1 MVSVYTSGLFGRI
14 LSVYTSIL
22 ADIIGL
28 HGLFG
33 SSLHLDTGAYYRF
46 TPRYWLILS
55 VCTVCLGVVSAFL
68 SCLFSSCLA
77 GCHGD
82 CPSPG
87 VTAATAV
94 IGCPPAEGGAA
105 ELGAALCC
113 WYNLLSTSSLHKPA
127 KSKIIYM
134 YIYVYITIDIYI
146 LYTSGPYI

>member
-28 HGLFG
+28 HF
-33 SSLHLDTGAYYRF
+33 DTGGYYRF
-46 TPRYWLILS
+46 TLRYWRILS

-113 WYNLLSTSSLHKPA
+113 
-127 KSKIIYM
+127 
-134 YIYVYITIDIYI
+134 
-146 LYTSGPYI
+146 